1 MVVTLLEVRSIETI
15 RRIKKREVIFH
26 LFNFNWYS
34 YRIKQN
40 YKYPFYHIISIY
52 VSHSSLKLEKGSG
65 SDSDSRSSNSCL
77 LDSADHN
84 GSLKQIR
91 TNSSSESGYNISLSY
106 GYAQKHTKNN

>member
-40 YKYPFYHIISIY
+40 YKYPFYHIISIC
-52 VSHSSLKLEKGSG
+52 VSHSSLKFEKGSG
-65 SDSDSRSSNSCL
+65 SNSDSRSSNSLL
-77 LDSADHN
+77 LDSADRN
-84 GSLKQIR
+84 GSYLKVV
-91 TNSSSESGYNISLSY
+91 NILVWLYSNHLPFY
-106 GYAQKHTKNN
+106 